1 MRKYAAGLSIVLTL
15 ISISP
20 LFFSAIDEWL
30 VQIFSVSF
38 LASLILGLYA
48 KKSIWRKLA
57 LWFLSLVFL
66 VLVLF
71 FVVMTLLWNEP

>member
-20 LFFSAIDEWL
+20 LFFNAIDEWL
-30 VQIFSVSF
+30 VEIFIVSF

-57 LWFLSLVFL
+57 LWFLCIVFL

-71 FVVMTLLWNEP
+71 YVVMTLLWNKP

>member
-20 LFFSAIDEWL
+20 LFFNAIDEWL
-30 VQIFSVSF
+30 VQIFIVSF
-38 LASLILGLYA
+38 LTSLILGLYA
-48 KKSIWRKLA
+48 EKSIWRKLA

-71 FVVMTLLWNEP
+71 FVVTTLLWNKP